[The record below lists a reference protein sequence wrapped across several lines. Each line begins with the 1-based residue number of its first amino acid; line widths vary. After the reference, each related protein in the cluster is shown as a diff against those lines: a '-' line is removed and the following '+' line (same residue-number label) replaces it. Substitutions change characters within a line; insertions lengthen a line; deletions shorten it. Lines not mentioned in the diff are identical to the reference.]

1 MSVIPD
7 RIEALFE
14 FWPDLTAAE
23 VVGRA
28 RERGHRLDVGTL
40 SAVRSG
46 HIVHPSVET
55 VIAIAA
61 GFGVTPEYFA
71 EAGETPASGDE
82 IRTARLDVD
91 HDLWMM
97 AVAIARLPPDRR
109 DSVLE
114 LLDFLETT
122 DHPLARPASP
132 DHDERRRGNS

>member
-1 MSVIPD
+1 MIPD
-7 RIEALFE
+7 RVEALFE

-28 RERGHRLDVGTL
+28 RARGHRLDVGTL

-46 HIVHPSVET
+46 HIAHPSVEI

-61 GFGVTPEYFA
+61 GFGVSPEYFA
-71 EAGETPASGDE
+71 EAGETQAAGDD
-82 IRTARLDVD
+82 IRTARLEVD

-114 LLDFLETT
+114 LLDVLETT
-122 DHPLARPASP
+122 DRPRPRPASP
-132 DHDERRRGNS
+132 DPDELRRESS